1 MATIPTDLL
10 DRIRD
15 IERRIRGLMA
25 SANSSPAMNQVGS
38 GDIVVG
44 DQGRIRARTSL
55 GEDLLLVGRVQPDR
69 DSEAQRYQQGFELR
83 RDDGSLALSLVTADP
98 VNSPVQALRVLDH
111 KGEAVVAT
119 DSARGGLAR
128 PYLPFPTPV
137 PVGTAG
143 WESTGAT
150 EWTTLYAGPGFAQH
164 PRVYCA
170 LAVSGTVGAAVRLLV
185 NGAVVGAEQ
194 TLSGTAGQTVA
205 LTVTLVEDLPAS
217 FGDTLSFE
225 IQAKVA
231 ATGDTVACQ
240 PRGLYGVQS

>member
-10 DRIRD
+10 DRIRE

-25 SANSSPAMNQVGS
+25 SANSSPAMNQVGN

-44 DQGRIRARTSL
+44 DRGRIRARTSL

-69 DSEAQRYQQGFELR
+69 DSETETFQQGLELR
-83 RDDGSLALSLVTADP
+83 RDDGSLALSLITTDP
-98 VNSPVQALRVLDH
+98 VNTPVQALRVLDH
-111 KGEAVVAT
+111 RGDTVLAT
-119 DSARGGLAR
+119 DSGRGGLAR

-143 WESTGAT
+143 WESTGST
-150 EWTTLYAGPGFAQH
+150 DWTTLYAGPGFAQH

-170 LAVSGTVGAAVRLLV
+170 LAASGTVGAAVRLLV
-185 NGAVVGAEQ
+185 NGTLVGAEQ
-194 TLSGTAGQTVA
+194 VLTGGPGQTVQ
-205 LTVTLVEDLPAS
+205 LTFTLVEDLPAS
-217 FGDTLSFE
+217 FGDAVSFE
-225 IQAKVA
+225 IQAKAA
-231 ATGDTVACQ
+231 ATGGTVACL

>member
-25 SANSSPAMNQVGS
+25 SANSSPPMNQVGN

-44 DQGRIRARTSL
+44 DQGRLRVRTSL
-55 GEDLLLVGRVQPDR
+55 GEDLLLAGRVQPDR
-69 DSEAQRYQQGFELR
+69 DSETQRYQQGLELR

-98 VNSPVQALRVLDH
+98 VNSPVQALRILDH
-111 KGEAVVAT
+111 KGQTVLAT

-137 PVGTAG
+137 PVGAAG
-143 WESTGAT
+143 WESTTAT
-150 EWTTLYAGPGFAQH
+150 DWTTLYAGPGFAQH
-164 PRVYCA
+164 PKVYCVI
-170 LAVSGTVGAAVRLLV
+170 AVSGAAGAAVRLLV
-185 NGAVVGAEQ
+185 NGEPVGDEQ
-194 TLSGTAGQTVA
+194 TLTGAAGQTVA

-217 FGDTLSFE
+217 FGDALSFE
-225 IQAKVA
+225 IQAKA
-231 ATGDTVACQ
+231 PATGGTVACL

>member
-25 SANSSPAMNQVGS
+25 SANSSPAMNQVGN

-44 DQGRIRARTSL
+44 DQGRVRVRTSL
-55 GEDLLLVGRVQPDR
+55 GEDLLLAGRVQPDR
-69 DSEAQRYQQGFELR
+69 DSETQQYQQGLELR

-98 VNSPVQALRVLDH
+98 ANSPVQALRVLDH
-111 KGEAVVAT
+111 KGDTVLAT
-119 DSARGGLAR
+119 DSAGGLAR

-143 WESTGAT
+143 WETTGAT
-150 EWTTLYAGPGFAQH
+150 DWTTLYAGPGFAQH
-164 PRVYCA
+164 PKVYCA
-170 LAVSGTVGAAVRLLV
+170 IDVFGTVGSAVRLLV
-185 NGAVVGAEQ
+185 NGEVVGAEQ
-194 TLSGTAGQTVA
+194 PLAGTAGQAVT

-217 FGDTLSFE
+217 FGDELTFE
-225 IQAKVA
+225 IQAKA
-231 ATGDTVACQ
+231 PASGTVACL